1 MPFEPSPG
9 TATTRRSFF
18 SVLIN
23 VLGGAIAAVIAIPAG
38 AYLML
43 KPKTAGGD
51 DLIEIADVST
61 LETGRP
67 REIVY
72 FRKRVDGWKSTKEKT
87 TVWVVKE
94 ASGEVTA
101 FDPACTHLACAY
113 HWEDEQKE
121 FLCPCHTSVFSVDG
135 KVVSGPAPRPLDR
148 YVTKIE
154 GGKLLI
160 SPDIQKA

>member
-1 MPFEPSPG
+1 M
-9 TATTRRSFF
+9 
-18 SVLIN
+18 
-23 VLGGAIAAVIAIPAG
+23 
-38 AYLML
+38 
-43 KPKTAGGD
+43 
-51 DLIEIADVST
+51 IEIADVGA
-61 LETGRP
+61 LEAGRP

-87 TVWVVKE
+87 TVWVVKN
-94 ASGEVTA
+94 ASGEVVA

-113 HWEDEQKE
+113 HWEDGQKE
-121 FLCPCHTSVFSVDG
+121 FLCPCHSSVFTVDG